1 MRSLSSWYATYAKL
15 RRRDIPVHVLQYDK
29 LVNDFEKELMKLV
42 QFLNFPISEEAI
54 QCVIA
59 ANAKM
64 KLFQRQKSRSE
75 NSPYTSEQ
83 EKAIKTKIDALKDVW
98 EAHSVSYHEWTWS
111 SSV

>member
-1 MRSLSSWYATYAKL
+1 M
-15 RRRDIPVHVLQYDK
+15 
-29 LVNDFEKELMKLV
+29 NDFEKELMKLV

-64 KLFQRQKSRSE
+64 KLFRRQKSRSE

-83 EKAIKTKIDALKDVW
+83 ENVIKTRIDALKDVW

-111 SSV
+111 TSV